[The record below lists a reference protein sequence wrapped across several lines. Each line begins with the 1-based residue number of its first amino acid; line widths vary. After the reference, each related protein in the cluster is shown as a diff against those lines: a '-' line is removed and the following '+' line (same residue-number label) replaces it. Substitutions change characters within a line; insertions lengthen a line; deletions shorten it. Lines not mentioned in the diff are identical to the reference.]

1 MITVYYTTINQLL
14 PKIKKVH
21 PSLSDDDL
29 LNDNYIIL
37 QNNSD
42 GRGDYIAKWKHPTLA
57 KPTQSQLDAV

>member
-1 MITVYYTTINQLL
+1 MTGYYTTINQLVT
-14 PKIKKVH
+14 KIKKVH
-21 PSLSDDDL
+21 PSLADDDL
-29 LNDNYIIL
+29 NNPEIIVL

>member
-1 MITVYYTTINQLL
+1 MVGYYTELNQLTT
-14 PKIKKVH
+14 KIKKVH

-29 LNDNYIIL
+29 RNDDYIVL

-42 GRGDYIAKWKHPTLA
+42 GRGDFIAEWKHPTLA